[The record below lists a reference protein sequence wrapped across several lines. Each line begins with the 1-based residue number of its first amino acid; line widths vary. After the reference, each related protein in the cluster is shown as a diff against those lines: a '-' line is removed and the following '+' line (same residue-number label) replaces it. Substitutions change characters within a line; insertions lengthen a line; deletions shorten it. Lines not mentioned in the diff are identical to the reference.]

1 MFACKEITMMEERM
15 TQPHTPEEIEPTL
28 SKLELLQKLKAAEKP
43 EIEESYF
50 QIVVV
55 SLNGEFY
62 GIRIASVREILKVKK
77 ITRVPCTPEFIVGVI
92 GVRGDIQAVM
102 DLKQFLQLGSSQ
114 ITEQSRIIL
123 VESQDI
129 VAGLLVDEMVDI
141 IEAPESQFLPLTE
154 STISAPQQHIEGKFP
169 WNDHLITLLNVDR
182 LIQGVVIDQG

>member
-1 MFACKEITMMEERM
+1 MMEERM
-15 TQPHTPEEIEPTL
+15 TQPQTPEEIEPTL
-28 SKLELLQKLKAAEKP
+28 SKLELLQKLKEAEKP
-43 EIEESYF
+43 ETEESYF

-62 GIRIASVREILKVKK
+62 GIRIPSVREILKVKK

-129 VAGLLVDEMVDI
+129 VAGLLVDDMVDI
-141 IEAPESQFLPLTE
+141 IEAPESQFLPFTE
-154 STISAPQQHIEGKFP
+154 STIGAPQQHIEGKVP

-182 LIQGVVIDQG
+182 LIQEVVVDQG

>member
-1 MFACKEITMMEERM
+1 MMEERM
-15 TQPHTPEEIEPTL
+15 TQSQTPEEIEPTL
-28 SKLELLQKLKAAEKP
+28 SKLELLQKLKEAEKP
-43 EIEESYF
+43 ETEGSYF

-129 VAGLLVDEMVDI
+129 IAGLLVDEMVDI
-141 IEAPESQFLPLTE
+141 IEVPESQFLPLTE
-154 STISAPQQHIEGKFP
+154 STIGAPQQHIEGKFP

-182 LIQGVVIDQG
+182 LIQGVVVDQG